1 MKSLLKILALFTCL
15 NLTAQERVSISVL
28 QDARLAVLGDDIG
41 NDPFTPDFIVR
52 LGMEGIGRFKYVS
65 LRTEWEYA
73 NLAGGYY
80 NRGSILAGYNWIYDN
95 LVVSAH
101 VGPGIIQR
109 RYLKAGGGVLA
120 FAFYADAAYAINDYL
135 SVCVSNQLLNRADV
149 VNEPIRYSFFAGI
162 KIYFKS

>member
-80 NRGSILAGYNWIYDN
+80 NRGSILGGYNWIYDN
-95 LVVSAH
+95 LIMSAH

-109 RYLKAGGGVLA
+109 RYLKASGGVLA
-120 FAFYADAAYAINDYL
+120 FALNLDLYYGLGERFGIVL
-135 SVCVSNQLLNRADV
+135 SNQFLNRADV
-149 VNEPIRYSFFAGI
+149 VNEPIRYSFFVGI
-162 KIYFKS
+162 RGYFRK

>member
-1 MKSLLKILALFTCL
+1 M
-15 NLTAQERVSISVL
+15 
-28 QDARLAVLGDDIG
+28 LGDDIG

-80 NRGSILAGYNWIYDN
+80 NRGSILGGYNWIYDN
-95 LVVSAH
+95 LVMSAH

-109 RYLKAGGGVLA
+109 RYLKASGGVLA
-120 FAFYADAAYAINDYL
+120 FALNLDLYYGLGEQFGIVL
-135 SVCVSNQLLNRADV
+135 SNQFLNRADV

-162 KIYFKS
+162 RGYFRK

>member
-1 MKSLLKILALFTCL
+1 MRSLLKILALFTYL

-80 NRGSILAGYNWIYDN
+80 NRGSLLGGYNWIYDN
-95 LVVSAH
+95 LIMSAH

-109 RYLKAGGGVLA
+109 RYLKASGGVLA
-120 FAFYADAAYAINDYL
+120 FALNLDLYYGLNEQIGVVL
-135 SVCVSNQLLNRADV
+135 SNQLLNRADV

-162 KIYFKS
+162 RGYFRK

>member
-1 MKSLLKILALFTCL
+1 MKSLLKILAFLTCL

-41 NDPFTPDFIVR
+41 NDPFTSDFIIR

-80 NRGSILAGYNWIYDN
+80 NRGSILGGYNWVHDN
-95 LVVSAH
+95 LVMSAH
-101 VGPGIIQR
+101 IGPGIIQR
-109 RYLKAGGGVLA
+109 RYMKASGGVLA

-135 SVCVSNQLLNRADV
+135 SICASNQLLNRADV